1 MEKLLLWVTNRL
13 VTTDTLKKEMKR
25 SRRFWTIICL
35 VALACAILGA
45 LVSQIFYQKGL
56 MTLIFYLYWLIYLL
70 IFLMPAILI
79 GILNRCNTPFNPTN
93 EEIKVRQTSRVNRLS
108 ILYAVPLGVISV
120 LEWAIRYLNPKWAEL
135 LDIHDNHFMLN
146 LPLFTAVI
154 AIVFLQHR
162 WRSALKNGNTGQ

>member
-1 MEKLLLWVTNRL
+1 
-13 VTTDTLKKEMKR
+13 
-25 SRRFWTIICL
+25 
-35 VALACAILGA
+35 
-45 LVSQIFYQKGL
+45 
-56 MTLIFYLYWLIYLL
+56 
-70 IFLMPAILI
+70 MPAILI